1 MIDFIKDKDDSE
13 TKLPDLLKTS
23 DSLKPSDLLKLS
35 DSKAKANVPE
45 TQDCMTQENKPAL
58 HLVPAFKLVPEI
70 ALIESLPEHLQK
82 RFTHALR
89 LMHQDWAERRTWEDI
104 ATESAISPYHFH
116 RQFTELFN
124 ETPGQY
130 LSRVRLQVAVGLL
143 LNDEPWSVI
152 EIAQYCGFSSS
163 QSLGKALK
171 RELGV
176 TAKHIRKLGSQATP
190 KETADFIQQ
199 LAHPGLQ
206 SSIEKEL
213 VQSMPTELVWYPQRG
228 MKKIK
233 LDDPD
238 WDTVFELYGQKSTH
252 LMSTLPIK
260 QMRNSWGDIDA
271 EIGNWHVAK
280 ERYDR
285 VIPEGYYLCCEVYLV
300 SDVAYSTALEAL
312 FKAVEQQ
319 GLKLDVQGYL
329 VEMIRQIDTDDV
341 EGVTFSF
348 QLPVLATLEK

>member
-13 TKLPDLLKTS
+13 
-23 DSLKPSDLLKLS
+23 
-35 DSKAKANVPE
+35 AKRSNSIKSTE
-45 TQDCMTQENKPAL
+45 TRASMPENKDRMMQQSKPDY
-58 HLVPAFKLVPEI
+58 HSVPGFKLVPEI
-70 ALIESLPEHLQK
+70 ALVESLPEHLQK
-82 RFTHALR
+82 RFSHALN
-89 LMHQDWAERRTWEDI
+89 LMHEEWGERRTWEEI

-130 LSRVRLQVAVGLL
+130 LSRVRLQIAVGLL
-143 LNDEPWSVI
+143 INDEPWSVI

-176 TAKHIRKLGSQATP
+176 TAKHIREMGYNATP
-190 KETADFIQQ
+190 KETADFIQR
-199 LAHPGLQ
+199 LAHPGVQ

-213 VQSMPTELVWYPQRG
+213 VKSMPTELVWYPERG
-228 MKKIK
+228 MQKLK

-238 WDTVFELYGQKSTH
+238 WDTAFEMYGLKSTQ
-252 LMSTLPIK
+252 LMGTTPIK
-260 QMRNSWGDIDA
+260 QMRNKWDDIDA
-271 EIGNWHVAK
+271 EIGNWQVAK
-280 ERYDR
+280 ERYDMI
-285 VIPEGYYLCCEVYLV
+285 IPEGYYLCSDVYLV

-312 FKAVEQQ
+312 FNAVKQQ
-319 GLKLDVQGYL
+319 GLQLDVNGYL
-329 VEMIRQIDTDDV
+329 VEMIRHIDDDDV

-348 QLPVLATLEK
+348 QLPILTTQDSE

>member
-13 TKLPDLLKTS
+13 AKRSNSIKSTKTRS
-23 DSLKPSDLLKLS
+23 SM
-35 DSKAKANVPE
+35 PE
-45 TQDCMTQENKPAL
+45 NKDRMTQENKPDYQ
-58 HLVPAFKLVPEI
+58 LVPGFKLVPEI

-82 RFTHALR
+82 RFSHALT
-89 LMHQDWAERRTWEDI
+89 LMHEEWGERRTWEEI

-130 LSRVRLQVAVGLL
+130 LSRVRLQIAVGLL
-143 LNDEPWSVI
+143 INDEPWSVI

-176 TAKHIRKLGSQATP
+176 TAKHIREMGYNATP
-190 KETADFIQQ
+190 KETADFIQR
-199 LAHPGLQ
+199 LAHPGVQ
-206 SSIEKEL
+206 SSMEKEL
-213 VQSMPTELVWYPQRG
+213 VKSMPTELVWYPERG
-228 MKKIK
+228 MQKLK

-238 WDTVFELYGQKSTH
+238 WDTVFEMYGQKSTQ
-252 LMSTLPIK
+252 LMGTTPIK
-260 QMRNSWGDIDA
+260 QMRNKWDDIDA
-271 EIGNWHVAK
+271 EIGNWQVAK
-280 ERYDR
+280 ERYDMT
-285 VIPEGYYLCCEVYLV
+285 IPEGYYLCSDVYLV

-312 FKAVEQQ
+312 FNAVKQQ
-319 GLKLDVQGYL
+319 GLQLDVNGYL
-329 VEMIRQIDTDDV
+329 VEMIRHIDDDDV

-348 QLPVLATLEK
+348 QLPVLTTQDNE

>member
-13 TKLPDLLKTS
+13 A
-23 DSLKPSDLLKLS
+23 KLS
-35 DSKAKANVPE
+35 KSMKLSSSAKLTDSKTKANVPE

-58 HLVPAFKLVPEI
+58 HLEPAFKLVPEI
-70 ALIESLPEHLQK
+70 TLIESLPEHLQK
-82 RFTHALR
+82 RFTHALT
-89 LMHQDWAERRTWEDI
+89 LMHEEWGERRTWEEI

-130 LSRVRLQVAVGLL
+130 LSRVRLQIAVGLL
-143 LNDEPWSVI
+143 INDEPWSVI
-152 EIAQYCGFSSS
+152 EIAQYCGYSSS

-176 TAKHIRKLGSQATP
+176 TAKHIREMGYNATP
-190 KETADFIQQ
+190 KETADFIQK
-199 LAHPGLQ
+199 LAHPGVQ
-206 SSIEKEL
+206 SSMEKEL
-213 VQSMPTELVWYPQRG
+213 VKSMPIELVWYPERG
-228 MKKIK
+228 MQK
-233 LDDPD
+233 LKLEDPD
-238 WDTVFELYGQKSTH
+238 WDTVFEIYGQKSTH
-252 LMSTLPIK
+252 LMGTTPIK
-260 QMRNSWGDIDA
+260 QMNNKWDDIDA
-271 EIGNWHVAK
+271 EIGNWQVAK
-280 ERYDR
+280 DRYDMT
-285 VIPEGYYLCCEVYLV
+285 IPEGYYLCSDVYLV

-348 QLPVLATLEK
+348 QLPFLAILEK

>member
-13 TKLPDLLKTS
+13 AKRSNSIKSTDTS
-23 DSLKPSDLLKLS
+23 ASM
-35 DSKAKANVPE
+35 PE
-45 TQDCMTQENKPAL
+45 NKDRMTQQSKPDYQ
-58 HLVPAFKLVPEI
+58 LVPGFKLVPEI

-82 RFTHALR
+82 RFSHALT
-89 LMHQDWAERRTWEDI
+89 LMHEEWGERRTWEEI

-130 LSRVRLQVAVGLL
+130 LSRVRLQIAVGLL
-143 LNDEPWSVI
+143 INDEPWSVI

-176 TAKHIRKLGSQATP
+176 TAKHIREMGYNATP
-190 KETADFIQQ
+190 KETADFIQR
-199 LAHPGLQ
+199 LAHPGVQ
-206 SSIEKEL
+206 SSMEKEL
-213 VQSMPTELVWYPQRG
+213 VKSMPTELVWYPERG
-228 MKKIK
+228 MQKLK

-238 WDTVFELYGQKSTH
+238 WDTVFEMYGQKSIK
-252 LMSTLPIK
+252 LMSTTPIK
-260 QMRNSWGDIDA
+260 QMKNKWDDIDA
-271 EIGNWHVAK
+271 EIGNWQVAK
-280 ERYDR
+280 DRYDK
-285 VIPEGYYLCCEVYLV
+285 VIPEGYYLCSDVYLV

-329 VEMIRQIDTDDV
+329 VEMIRHIDDDEV

-348 QLPVLATLEK
+348 QLPVLIP

>member
-13 TKLPDLLKTS
+13 
-23 DSLKPSDLLKLS
+23 
-35 DSKAKANVPE
+35 AKRSNSIKWKETRAVMPE
-45 TQDCMTQENKPAL
+45 NKDRMTQQSKPDY
-58 HLVPAFKLVPEI
+58 HSVPGFKLVPEI
-70 ALIESLPEHLQK
+70 ALVESLPEHLQK
-82 RFTHALR
+82 RFSHALN
-89 LMHQDWAERRTWEDI
+89 LMHEEWGERRTWEEI

-130 LSRVRLQVAVGLL
+130 LSRVRLQIAVSLL
-143 LNDEPWSVI
+143 INDEPWSVI

-176 TAKHIRKLGSQATP
+176 TAKHIREMGYNATP
-190 KETADFIQQ
+190 KETADFIQR
-199 LAHPGLQ
+199 LAHPGVQ

-213 VQSMPTELVWYPQRG
+213 VKSMPTELVWYPERG
-228 MKKIK
+228 MQKLK

-238 WDTVFELYGQKSTH
+238 WDTAFEMYGLKSTQ
-252 LMSTLPIK
+252 LMGTTPIK
-260 QMRNSWGDIDA
+260 QMRNKWDDIDA
-271 EIGNWHVAK
+271 EIGNWQVAK
-280 ERYDR
+280 ERYDAI
-285 VIPEGYYLCCEVYLV
+285 IPEGYYLCSDVYLV

-312 FKAVEQQ
+312 FNAVKQQ
-319 GLKLDVQGYL
+319 GLQLDVDGYL
-329 VEMIRQIDTDDV
+329 VEVIRHIDDDDV

-348 QLPVLATLEK
+348 QLPVLTTQDSE

>member
-13 TKLPDLLKTS
+13 V
-23 DSLKPSDLLKLS
+23 KLS
-35 DSKAKANVPE
+35 EIRPNVPE
-45 TQDCMTQENKPAL
+45 NKDRMKQENKPDYQ
-58 HLVPAFKLVPEI
+58 LVPGFKLVPEI

-82 RFTHALR
+82 RFSHALN
-89 LMHQDWAERRTWEDI
+89 LMHEEWGERRTWEEI

-130 LSRVRLQVAVGLL
+130 LGRVRLQVAVSLL

-176 TAKHIRKLGSQATP
+176 TAKHIREMGYNATP
-190 KETADFIQQ
+190 KETADFIQK
-199 LAHPGLQ
+199 LAHPGVQ
-206 SSIEKEL
+206 SSMEEEL
-213 VQSMPTELVWYPQRG
+213 VKSMPTELAWYPERG
-228 MKKIK
+228 MQKLK

-238 WDTVFELYGQKSTH
+238 WDTVFEMYGQKSTQ
-252 LMSTLPIK
+252 LMGTTPIK
-260 QMRNSWGDIDA
+260 QMRNKWDDIDV
-271 EIGNWHVAK
+271 EIGNWQVAK
-280 ERYDR
+280 DRYDKI
-285 VIPEGYYLCCEVYLV
+285 IPEGYYLCSDVYLV

-329 VEMIRQIDTDDV
+329 VEMIRQIDTGDV
-341 EGVTFSF
+341 EGVTFAF
-348 QLPVLATLEK
+348 QLPVLATSEK